1 MKTDTLL
8 VVGLAGVAAVLVAK
22 GMGLSLSSVTG
33 TGAAKAPSFAQSIW
47 NPFAPISGA
56 PYDPA
61 NPGAYIPNSQ
71 LINGTIHDYYS
82 GNQSSYYTPT
92 ISAIT
97 DSVLSGMYGTNSQ
110 QQSVIRNPNAWW

>member
-22 GMGLSLSSVTG
+22 GMGFNLSSAV
-33 TGAAKAPSFAQSIW
+33 GAVATQSGSFAQSIW
-47 NPFAPISGA
+47 KPFDPIAGTSFN
-56 PYDPA
+56 PA

-71 LINGTIHDYYS
+71 LINGTIHDYYT
-82 GNQSSYYTPT
+82 GNQSSYTTPT

-97 DSVLSGMYGTNSQ
+97 DSVLSGMYGTGTQN
-110 QQSVIRNPNAWW
+110 QSVIRNPNVWW